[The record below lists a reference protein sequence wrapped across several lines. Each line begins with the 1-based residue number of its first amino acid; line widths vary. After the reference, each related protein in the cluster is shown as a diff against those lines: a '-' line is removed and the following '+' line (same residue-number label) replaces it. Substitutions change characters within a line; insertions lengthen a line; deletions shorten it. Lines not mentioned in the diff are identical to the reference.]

1 MTNCFQL
8 LSLFTTLQTTFAQ
21 CVRLF
26 LIFETGTILSKLS
39 QKHVLQIMVPEL
51 VRLKN
56 DLETIHSPLL
66 ENLMLYFTELY
77 TNNRQVR
84 DIVTLAFPNIH
95 SVSIYKRRERAIAYM
110 EAL

>member
-1 MTNCFQL
+1 
-8 LSLFTTLQTTFAQ
+8 
-21 CVRLF
+21 
-26 LIFETGTILSKLS
+26 
-39 QKHVLQIMVPEL
+39 MVPEL

-95 SVSIYKRRERAIAYM
+95 SVSIYKRRERASRILESTVVDISIPPPSFKAVFVVFFTY
-110 EAL
+110 LLYSKTPQTSLF

>member
-1 MTNCFQL
+1 
-8 LSLFTTLQTTFAQ
+8 
-21 CVRLF
+21 
-26 LIFETGTILSKLS
+26 
-39 QKHVLQIMVPEL
+39 MVPEL

-95 SVSIYKRRERAIAYM
+95 SVSIQSDESEHRVYGSTVVDISIPPPSFKLVSLSSPRSP
-110 EAL
+110 LF

>member
-1 MTNCFQL
+1 M
-8 LSLFTTLQTTFAQ
+8 
-21 CVRLF
+21 
-26 LIFETGTILSKLS
+26 IFETGTILSKLS

-95 SVSIYKRRERAIAYM
+95 SVSIYKRRERAIANM